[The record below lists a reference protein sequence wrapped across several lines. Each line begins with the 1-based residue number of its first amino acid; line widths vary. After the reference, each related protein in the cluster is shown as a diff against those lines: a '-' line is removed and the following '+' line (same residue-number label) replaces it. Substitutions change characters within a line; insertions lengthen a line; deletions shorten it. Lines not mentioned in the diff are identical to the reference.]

1 MALIVLIRGGG
12 DLATGVAVRLF
23 RAGFRIVMTEMPQP
37 LAVRRTV
44 SFAEAVYEGS
54 WEVEKIRARRADS
67 ASEVPA
73 ILDQGEVPVLVDPE
87 AAFLHEQDRLQ
98 LRIGTVIDGRMTKR
112 PAPDPLPEHA
122 LDATNPEVVPL
133 LIGLGPG
140 FSAGVNCHAV
150 IETMRGHTLGR
161 VYWRGS
167 AMADTNLPEGDPR
180 RVLRAPWAG
189 IIHPHAQIGQRIEAG
204 QILAEVLSGDGQ
216 VRLVTSPLAG
226 ILRGMIRPGLLVTS
240 GLKIGDVDARNDP
253 SLCYLVSDKSLAV
266 GGGVLE
272 AILGRPKIVG
282 QGAKVAGEPTFDA
295 GSGRFDPDSP
305 TLV

>member
-1 MALIVLIRGGG
+1 
-12 DLATGVAVRLF
+12 
-23 RAGFRIVMTEMPQP
+23 
-37 LAVRRTV
+37 
-44 SFAEAVYEGS
+44 
-54 WEVEKIRARRADS
+54 
-67 ASEVPA
+67 
-73 ILDQGEVPVLVDPE
+73 
-87 AAFLHEQDRLQ
+87 
-98 LRIGTVIDGRMTKR
+98 VIDGRMTKH
-112 PAPDPLPEHA
+112 PAPGPLPERT
-122 LDATNPEVVPL
+122 LDAANAEVVPL

-140 FSAGVNCHAV
+140 FSAGVNCHAAV
-150 IETMRGHTLGR
+150 ETMRGHTLGR

-189 IIHPHAQIGQRIEAG
+189 IIHPHAQIGQRVEAG
-204 QILAEVLSGDGQ
+204 QILAEVLSSDGQ

-226 ILRGMIRPGLLVTS
+226 ILRGMIHPGLLVTS

-272 AILGRPKIVG
+272 AILGWAKFAG
-282 QGAKVAGEPTFDA
+282 QGVKVTGEPNLD
-295 GSGRFDPDSP
+295 SGPERLDPDSP